1 MPRYNVTPPSYDNG
15 MVTEMQSDQQGR
27 LKVIA
32 TVDNTTPT
40 QTQAAAL
47 PAGTDR
53 SGSVTTG
60 GTAQLIA
67 AVNTSRRG
75 LTFQNT
81 SDTEMRITESG
92 SAATATTGYL
102 VAPGGRV
109 NISTNRA
116 ISMFCATAGKTYAAT
131 EF

>member
-1 MPRYNVTPPSYDNG
+1 MSNAVFLLDPVTGQRYRAGGPADANG
-15 MVTEMQSDQQGR
+15 NAQGT
-27 LKVIA
+27 IA
-32 TVDNTTPT
+32 NPT
-40 QTQAAAL
+40 YTQAGYL

-67 AVNTSRRG
+67 NTNANRRG

-81 SDTEMRITESG
+81 SDTEMRITENG
-92 SAATATTGYL
+92 SAATATNGYQ
-102 VAPGGRV
+102 VAPGGRIS
-109 NISTNRA
+109 ISTNRA
-116 ISMFCATAGKTYAAT
+116 ISMFCATTGKTFAAT

>member
-1 MPRYNVTPPSYDNG
+1 MPTFYSSPKTLTNNERQDFRVDSTGALAVSTVG
-15 MVTEMQSDQQGR
+15 SDGQPG
-27 LKVIA
+27 
-32 TVDNTTPT
+32 T
-40 QTQAAAL
+40 AL
-47 PAGTDR
+47 PGGTDR

-67 AVNTSRRG
+67 AVNTARRG

-116 ISMFCATAGKTYAAT
+116 ISMFCATTGKTFAAT
-131 EF
+131 EW